1 MVLQGENKSY
11 LSIVAPAYNE
21 ELVIREVVEGWA
33 TFIKKEKLDAE
44 IVICNDGST
53 DKTGEIL
60 KKLQKKYPNLVVCE
74 NRPNQGYG
82 AGVENAVR
90 HTKGELIMTLD
101 SDGQFDVKGFK
112 KLHKKLFS
120 GNYDLITGFRFRKRD
135 SFARVVADR
144 IFNIIM
150 RLVFGLPFEDTN
162 CAQKLYRAKLLKR
175 INIEARG
182 YPAPTEML
190 TKAAEMGAKIGE
202 VGVAHYER
210 KKGATALKLF
220 KTSANVF
227 KFLVYLRLKLY
238 LYQKKIIGSF

>member
-1 MVLQGENKSY
+1 MAPQRKNKPY
-11 LSIVAPAYNE
+11 LSIIAPAYNE
-21 ELVIREVVEGWA
+21 EGVIEEVIEKWEDFVE
-33 TFIKKEKLDAE
+33 KEKLDAE

-60 KKLQKKYPNLVVCE
+60 AELQKKHPNLVVCE
-74 NRPNQGYG
+74 NKPNKGYG
-82 AGVENAVR
+82 AGVENAAR
-90 HTKGELIMTLD
+90 HARGDLIMTLD

-112 KLHKKLFS
+112 KLHKKLLS
-120 GNYDLITGFRFRKRD
+120 GNYDLVTGFRFQKRD
-135 SFARVVADR
+135 TLARVATDR
-144 IFNIIM
+144 IFNVIM
-150 RLVFGLPFEDTN
+150 RFVFGLPFKDTN

-190 TKAAEMGAKIGE
+190 VKAVEFGAKVGE

-220 KTSANVF
+220 KTSANV
-227 KFLVYLRLKLY
+227 LQLLIYLRLKLY
-238 LYQKKIIGSF
+238 LYRRKIIGSL